1 MGWPRAADSPFGIAS
16 YREHPST
23 HAKKQHTMTHQLTWS
38 TRHFSKPLLFAVVPL
53 IALLSLAARSV
64 QAAEYNYPYHDP
76 FLATATT
83 AILSDD
89 GTKAQDK
96 STIVH
101 VTGLPGRNKLP
112 TLEGRGDVSIN
123 FYQHDHPAP
132 LLFILPG
139 VGANPFFGAAP
150 YLASFFYRENF
161 HVVILPSPMSW
172 NFALSAS
179 RTGSPGYVPEDA
191 RDLYTIMQRTLEML
205 KNRYDL
211 RITKIDFMGLSLGGL
226 EGAFLSVIEADE
238 KKIGIEKYLLVN
250 PPIDLAYAVNKLDE
264 WTALGNKFGRDKSQ
278 EIVSKAIAIV
288 DSFSGEKPDDPEI
301 LDRFIKKFAIF
312 SKEELQFLVAQSL
325 QSQLPELIYAT
336 QAIDDQKIL
345 SAPKNEM
352 RKRLEEA
359 KGLTLT
365 DYNEKIGLPLW
376 RQQAAEPQ
384 ANLESFIERGS
395 LTHTLDRLR
404 GNPKVHIMHNA
415 DDILINRK
423 SIEEL
428 KETLRDRVI
437 LYPYGGHLGNLWY
450 PENKRDALKI
460 LKSASEVQAE
470 SER

>member
-1 MGWPRAADSPFGIAS
+1 
-16 YREHPST
+16 
-23 HAKKQHTMTHQLTWS
+23 MTHQLTQP
-38 TRHFSKPLLFAVVPL
+38 TADITARFHLAVASL
-53 IALLSLAARSV
+53 IAVLCLATKSV

-83 AILSDD
+83 ALLSDD
-89 GTKAQDK
+89 RTKAQDK

-101 VTGLPGRNKLP
+101 MPGLPGRNKLP

-123 FYQHDHPAP
+123 LYRQSHPAP
-132 LLFILPG
+132 LLFIVAG
-139 VGANPFFGAAP
+139 VGSTPFFGVAP
-150 YLASFFYRENF
+150 YLASVFYRENF

-179 RTGSPGYVPEDA
+179 RTGAPGYVPEDA

-205 KNRYDL
+205 KDRYDL

-226 EGAFLSVIEADE
+226 EGAFLSIIEADQ

-288 DSFSGEKPDDPEI
+288 DSFSGEKQDDPEVF
-301 LDRFIKKFAIF
+301 DRFIKKFAIF
-312 SKEELQFLVAQSL
+312 TKEEIQFLVAQSL

>member
-1 MGWPRAADSPFGIAS
+1 
-16 YREHPST
+16 
-23 HAKKQHTMTHQLTWS
+23 MTHQLTQP
-38 TRHFSKPLLFAVVPL
+38 TADITARFQLAVASL
-53 IALLSLAARSV
+53 IAVLCLATKSV

-83 AILSDD
+83 ALLSDD
-89 GTKAQDK
+89 RTKAQDK

-101 VTGLPGRNKLP
+101 MPGLPGRNKLP

-123 FYQHDHPAP
+123 LYRQSHPAP
-132 LLFILPG
+132 LLFIVAG
-139 VGANPFFGAAP
+139 VGSTPFFGVAP
-150 YLASFFYRENF
+150 YLASVFYRENF

-179 RTGSPGYVPEDA
+179 RTGAPGYVPEDA

-205 KNRYDL
+205 KDRYDL

-288 DSFSGEKPDDPEI
+288 DSFSGEKQDNPEI
-301 LDRFIKKFAIF
+301 FDQFIKKFATF
-312 SKEELQFLVAQSL
+312 TKEEIQFLAAQSL

>member
-1 MGWPRAADSPFGIAS
+1 MACHRKHS
-16 YREHPST
+16 ST
-23 HAKKQHTMTHQLTWS
+23 RAKKQHIMTHRLTRS
-38 TRHFSKPLLFAVVPL
+38 TRHFPKPLRFAFLAV
-53 IALLSLAARSV
+53 IASLYLALNLVR
-64 QAAEYNYPYHDP
+64 AAEYNYPYRDP

-83 AILSDD
+83 ALLSDD
-89 GTKAQDK
+89 RTKARDK

-101 VTGLPGRNKLP
+101 VLGLPGRNKLP
-112 TLEGRGDVSIN
+112 TIEGRGDVSIN
-123 FYQHDHPAP
+123 FYKHDRPAP

-179 RTGSPGYVPEDA
+179 RTGAPGYVPEDA
-191 RDLYTIMQRTLEML
+191 RDLYTIMQRILATL
-205 KNRYDL
+205 KDRYDL
-211 RITKIDFMGLSLGGL
+211 RITKIDFMGLSLGAL
-226 EGAFLSVIEADE
+226 EGAFLSVIDADE

-250 PPIDLAYAVNKLDE
+250 PPVDLAYAVKQLDE

-278 EIVSKAIAIV
+278 EIVSTAIAIV
-288 DSFSGEKPDDPEI
+288 DSFSGEKQDNPEI
-301 LDRFIKKFAIF
+301 FDRFIKKFAIF

-336 QAIDDQKIL
+336 QAIYDQKIL

-384 ANLESFIERGS
+384 ADLASFIERGS
-395 LTHTLDRLR
+395 LPYILDRLR
-404 GNPKVHIMHNA
+404 DNPKVHIMHTA
-415 DDILINRK
+415 DDFLTNRT
-423 SIEEL
+423 SIERL
-428 KETLRDRVI
+428 KEALGDRVMV
-437 LYPYGGHLGNLWY
+437 YPYGGHLGNLWY
-450 PENKRDALKI
+450 PQNKKDALKI
-460 LKSASEVQAE
+460 LESAPEVRVE

>member
-1 MGWPRAADSPFGIAS
+1 
-16 YREHPST
+16 
-23 HAKKQHTMTHQLTWS
+23 MTHQLTWS

-123 FYQHDHPAP
+123 FYQHDNPAP

-288 DSFSGEKPDDPEI
+288 DSFSGEKQDDPEVF
-301 LDRFIKKFAIF
+301 DRFIKKFAIF
-312 SKEELQFLVAQSL
+312 TKEEIQFLVAQSL

-376 RQQAAEPQ
+376 RQQTAEPQ

-395 LTHTLDRLR
+395 LTHILDRLR
-404 GNPKVHIMHNA
+404 GNPRVHIMHNL
-415 DDILINRK
+415 DDVLTNRK

-428 KETLRDRVI
+428 KETLHDRVI

-450 PENKRDALKI
+450 PENKKDALKI
-460 LKSASEVQAE
+460 LKTAPEVRVE

>member
-1 MGWPRAADSPFGIAS
+1 
-16 YREHPST
+16 
-23 HAKKQHTMTHQLTWS
+23 MTHQLTWS

-123 FYQHDHPAP
+123 FYQHDNPAP

-288 DSFSGEKPDDPEI
+288 DSFSGEKQDNPEI
-301 LDRFIKKFAIF
+301 FDQFIKKFATF
-312 SKEELQFLVAQSL
+312 TKEEIQFLAAQSL

-376 RQQAAEPQ
+376 RQQTAEPQ

-395 LTHTLDRLR
+395 LTHILDRLR
-404 GNPKVHIMHNA
+404 GNPRVHIMHNL
-415 DDILINRK
+415 DDVLTNRK

-428 KETLRDRVI
+428 KETLHDRVI

-450 PENKRDALKI
+450 PENKKDALKI
-460 LKSASEVQAE
+460 LKTAPEVRVE

>member
-123 FYQHDHPAP
+123 FYQHDNPAP

-288 DSFSGEKPDDPEI
+288 DSFSGEKQDNPEI
-301 LDRFIKKFAIF
+301 FDQFIKKFATF
-312 SKEELQFLVAQSL
+312 TKEEIQFLAAQSL

-376 RQQAAEPQ
+376 RQQTAEPQ

-395 LTHTLDRLR
+395 LTHILDRLR
-404 GNPKVHIMHNA
+404 GNPRVHIMHNL
-415 DDILINRK
+415 DDVLTNRK

-428 KETLRDRVI
+428 KETLHDRVI

-450 PENKRDALKI
+450 PENKKDALKI
-460 LKSASEVQAE
+460 LKTAPEVRVE

>member
-1 MGWPRAADSPFGIAS
+1 MERCGFSVRQRFLSQ
-16 YREHPST
+16 HPST
-23 HAKKQHTMTHQLTWS
+23 RARKQHTMTHQLTQP
-38 TRHFSKPLLFAVVPL
+38 TADMTPRFQLAVASL
-53 IALLSLAARSV
+53 IAVLCLATKSV

-83 AILSDD
+83 ALLSDD
-89 GTKAQDK
+89 RTKAQDK

-101 VTGLPGRNKLP
+101 MPGLPGRNKLP

-179 RTGSPGYVPEDA
+179 RTGAPGYVPEDA

-211 RITKIDFMGLSLGGL
+211 RIREIDFMGLSLGGL

-288 DSFSGEKPDDPEI
+288 DSFSGEKQDDPEVF
-301 LDRFIKKFAIF
+301 DRFIKKFAILT
-312 SKEELQFLVAQSL
+312 KEEIQFLVAQSL

-376 RQQAAEPQ
+376 RQQTAEPQ

-395 LTHTLDRLR
+395 LTHILDRLR
-404 GNPKVHIMHNA
+404 GNPRVHIMHNL
-415 DDILINRK
+415 DDVLTNRK

-428 KETLRDRVI
+428 KETLHDRVI

-450 PENKRDALKI
+450 PENKKDALKI
-460 LKSASEVQAE
+460 LKTAPGVRVE

>member
-1 MGWPRAADSPFGIAS
+1 M
-16 YREHPST
+16 
-23 HAKKQHTMTHQLTWS
+23 KHQLRRPTADVT
-38 TRHFSKPLLFAVVPL
+38 TRFRFAV
-53 IALLSLAARSV
+53 ATLSAVLCLAATFA
-64 QAAEYNYPYHDP
+64 QTAEYNYPYHDP

-101 VTGLPGRNKLP
+101 VPGLPGRNNLP

-150 YLASFFYRENF
+150 YLASFFYRQNF

-179 RTGSPGYVPEDA
+179 RTGAPGYVPEDA
-191 RDLYTIMQRTLEML
+191 RDLYTIMQRTLETL
-205 KNRYDL
+205 KHRYDL

-226 EGAFLSVIEADE
+226 EGAFLSIIEADQ

-288 DSFSGEKPDDPEI
+288 DSFSGEKQDDPEVF
-301 LDRFIKKFAIF
+301 DRFIKKFAIF
-312 SKEELQFLVAQSL
+312 TKEEIQFLVAQSL

-384 ANLESFIERGS
+384 ANLESFIVRGS

>member
-1 MGWPRAADSPFGIAS
+1 
-16 YREHPST
+16 
-23 HAKKQHTMTHQLTWS
+23 MTHQLTQP
-38 TRHFSKPLLFAVVPL
+38 TADITARFQLAVASL
-53 IALLSLAARSV
+53 IAVLCLATKSV
-64 QAAEYNYPYHDP
+64 QAAEYNYYHDP

-83 AILSDD
+83 ALLSDD
-89 GTKAQDK
+89 RTKAQDK

-101 VTGLPGRNKLP
+101 MPGLPGRNKLP

-123 FYQHDHPAP
+123 LYRQSHPAP
-132 LLFILPG
+132 LLFIVAG
-139 VGANPFFGAAP
+139 VGSTPFFGVAP
-150 YLASFFYRENF
+150 YLASVFYRENF

-179 RTGSPGYVPEDA
+179 RTGAPGYVPEDA

-205 KNRYDL
+205 KDRYDL

-288 DSFSGEKPDDPEI
+288 DSFSGEKQDNPEI
-301 LDRFIKKFAIF
+301 FDQFIKKFATF
-312 SKEELQFLVAQSL
+312 TKEEIQFLAAQSL

>member
-123 FYQHDHPAP
+123 FYQHDNPAP

-376 RQQAAEPQ
+376 RQQTAEPQ

-395 LTHTLDRLR
+395 LTHILDRLR
-404 GNPKVHIMHNA
+404 GNPRVHIMHNL
-415 DDILINRK
+415 DDVLTNRK

-428 KETLRDRVI
+428 KETLHDRVI

-450 PENKRDALKI
+450 PENKKDALKI
-460 LKSASEVQAE
+460 LKTAPEVRVE

>member
-1 MGWPRAADSPFGIAS
+1 
-16 YREHPST
+16 
-23 HAKKQHTMTHQLTWS
+23 MTHQLTRS
-38 TRHFSKPLLFAVVPL
+38 TRHFSKPLLLAVASL
-53 IALLSLAARSV
+53 IALLCLAAKSV
-64 QAAEYNYPYHDP
+64 RAAEYKYPYHDP

-83 AILSDD
+83 ALLSDD
-89 GTKAQDK
+89 RTKAQDK

-101 VTGLPGRNKLP
+101 VPGLPGRNELP

-123 FYQHDHPAP
+123 LYQQDHPAP

-139 VGANPFFGAAP
+139 VGASPFFGAAP

-179 RTGSPGYVPEDA
+179 RTGAPGYVPEDA
-191 RDLYTIMQRTLEML
+191 RDLYVVMQRTLVTL
-205 KNRYDL
+205 KERYNL
-211 RITKIDFMGLSLGGL
+211 RTTKIDFMGLSLGAL
-226 EGAFLSVIEADE
+226 EGAFLSVIESNE

-250 PPIDLAYAVNKLDE
+250 PPVDLAYAVKQLDE

-278 EIVSKAIAIV
+278 EIVSKAISIV

-325 QSQLPELIYAT
+325 QSELPELIYAT
-336 QAIDDQKIL
+336 QAIHDQKIL

-359 KGLTLT
+359 KRLTLT
-365 DYNEKIGLPLW
+365 DYYEKIGLPRW
-376 RQQAAEPQ
+376 REQAAEPQ

-395 LTHTLDRLR
+395 LTHILDRLR
-404 GNPKVHIMHNA
+404 DNPKVHIMHNV
-415 DDILINRK
+415 DDFLINRK

-450 PENKRDALKI
+450 PENKKDALRIFKT
-460 LKSASEVQAE
+460 APEARVE

>member
-1 MGWPRAADSPFGIAS
+1 MERCRFSVRHRFLSQAPVDA
-16 YREHPST
+16 RE
-23 HAKKQHTMTHQLTWS
+23 KKYTMTHQLTWS
-38 TRHFSKPLLFAVVPL
+38 TRHFSKPLLFAVASL
-53 IALLSLAARSV
+53 IALLGLAARSV
-64 QAAEYNYPYHDP
+64 QAAEYSYPYHDP

-89 GTKAQDK
+89 RTKAQDK

-101 VTGLPGRNKLP
+101 VPGLPGRNKLP

-150 YLASFFYRENF
+150 YLASVFYRENF

-179 RTGSPGYVPEDA
+179 RSGAPGYVPQDA

-226 EGAFLSVIEADE
+226 EGAFLSIIEADQ

-288 DSFSGEKPDDPEI
+288 DSFSGEKQDDPEVF
-301 LDRFIKKFAIF
+301 DRFIKKFAIF
-312 SKEELQFLVAQSL
+312 TKEEIQFLVAQSL

-336 QAIDDQKIL
+336 QAIHDQKIL
-345 SAPKNEM
+345 NAPKNEM

-376 RQQAAEPQ
+376 RQQTTEPQ

-395 LTHTLDRLR
+395 LTHILDRLR
-404 GNPKVHIMHNA
+404 GNPKVHIMHNL
-415 DDILINRK
+415 DDVLTNRK
-423 SIEEL
+423 SLEEL
-428 KETLRDRVI
+428 KETLHDQVI

-450 PENKRDALKI
+450 PENKKEALKI
-460 LKSASEVQAE
+460 FKTAPEARIE

>member
-1 MGWPRAADSPFGIAS
+1 MAKLSDANFVGSRSLRKAGQRA
-16 YREHPST
+16 R
-23 HAKKQHTMTHQLTWS
+23 KQGVMTHQL
-38 TRHFSKPLLFAVVPL
+38 RHFSRRFRLAVATL
-53 IALLSLAARSV
+53 SAALCLAAKSI
-64 QAAEYNYPYHDP
+64 QGAEYNYPYHDP

-83 AILSDD
+83 ALLSDD
-89 GTKAQDK
+89 GTKARGR

-101 VTGLPGRNKLP
+101 VPGLPGRNKLP
-112 TLEGRGDVSIN
+112 TLEGRGNVSVN
-123 FYQHDHPAP
+123 LYRHSHPAP
-132 LLFILPG
+132 LLFIVAG
-139 VGANPFFGAAP
+139 VGSTPFFGVAP
-150 YLASFFYRENF
+150 YLASVFYRENF

-179 RTGSPGYVPEDA
+179 RTGAPGYVPEDA

-211 RITKIDFMGLSLGGL
+211 RIREIDFMGLSLGGL

-301 LDRFIKKFAIF
+301 LDRFIKTFAIF

-428 KETLRDRVI
+428 KEAMGDRLV

-450 PENKRDALKI
+450 PENKKDALKI
-460 LKSASEVQAE
+460 LKTAPEVSSQ

>member
-123 FYQHDHPAP
+123 FYQHDNPAP

-150 YLASFFYRENF
+150 YLASVFYRENF

-179 RTGSPGYVPEDA
+179 RTGAPGYVPEDA

-211 RITKIDFMGLSLGGL
+211 RIREIDFMGLSLGGL

-288 DSFSGEKPDDPEI
+288 DSFSGEKQDNPEI
-301 LDRFIKKFAIF
+301 FDQFIKKFATF
-312 SKEELQFLVAQSL
+312 TKEEIQFLAAQSL

-376 RQQAAEPQ
+376 RQQTAEPQ

-450 PENKRDALKI
+450 PENKKDALKI
-460 LKSASEVQAE
+460 LKTAP
-470 SER
+470 

>member
-1 MGWPRAADSPFGIAS
+1 VDSPFGIAS
-16 YREHPST
+16 YRKHRST
-23 HAKKQHTMTHQLTWS
+23 RAKKYTMTHQLTWF
-38 TRHFSKPLLFAVVPL
+38 TRPFSKPLLFAVALL
-53 IALLSLAARSV
+53 IALLCLAARSV
-64 QAAEYNYPYHDP
+64 QAAEYTYPYHDP

-83 AILSDD
+83 ALLSDD
-89 GTKAQDK
+89 RTKAQDK

-101 VTGLPGRNKLP
+101 VPGLPGRDKLP

-150 YLASFFYRENF
+150 YLASFFYRQNF

-179 RTGSPGYVPEDA
+179 RAGAPGYVPEDA
-191 RDLYTIMQRTLEML
+191 RDLYVVMQRTLVTL
-205 KNRYDL
+205 KERYDL
-211 RITKIDFMGLSLGGL
+211 RITTIDFIGLSLGAL
-226 EGAFLSVIEADE
+226 EGAFLSVVDSNE
-238 KKIGIEKYLLVN
+238 KRIGIEKYLLVN
-250 PPIDLAYAVNKLDE
+250 PPIDLAYAIKQLDE
-264 WTALGNKFGRDKSQ
+264 WTALGRKFGRDRSQ
-278 EIVSKAIAIV
+278 EIVSTAIGIV
-288 DSFSGEKPDDPEI
+288 DSFSGEKSDDPEI

-312 SKEELQFLVAQSL
+312 SREEIQFLAAQSL

-336 QAIDDQKIL
+336 QAIHDQKIL

-376 RQQAAEPQ
+376 RQQTAEPQ

-395 LTHTLDRLR
+395 LTHILDRLR
-404 GNPKVHIMHNA
+404 GNPNVHIMHNL
-415 DDILINRK
+415 DDVLTNRK
-423 SIEEL
+423 SVEEL

-450 PENKRDALKI
+450 PQNQQDALKI
-460 LKSASEVQAE
+460 LKTGPEVRVE

>member
-1 MGWPRAADSPFGIAS
+1 
-16 YREHPST
+16 
-23 HAKKQHTMTHQLTWS
+23 
-38 TRHFSKPLLFAVVPL
+38 
-53 IALLSLAARSV
+53 
-64 QAAEYNYPYHDP
+64 
-76 FLATATT
+76 
-83 AILSDD
+83 
-89 GTKAQDK
+89 
-96 STIVH
+96 
-101 VTGLPGRNKLP
+101 
-112 TLEGRGDVSIN
+112 
-123 FYQHDHPAP
+123 
-132 LLFILPG
+132 
-139 VGANPFFGAAP
+139 
-150 YLASFFYRENF
+150 
-161 HVVILPSPMSW
+161 
-172 NFALSAS
+172 
-179 RTGSPGYVPEDA
+179 
-191 RDLYTIMQRTLEML
+191 MQRTLEML

-226 EGAFLSVIEADE
+226 EGAFLSIIEADQ

-288 DSFSGEKPDDPEI
+288 DSFSGEKQDNPEI
-301 LDRFIKKFAIF
+301 FDQFIKKFATF
-312 SKEELQFLVAQSL
+312 TKEEIQFLAAQSL

-376 RQQAAEPQ
+376 RQQTAEPQ

-395 LTHTLDRLR
+395 LTHILDRLR

-428 KETLRDRVI
+428 KETLHDQVI

-450 PENKRDALKI
+450 PENKKDALKI
-460 LKSASEVQAE
+460 LKTAPEVRVE

>member
-1 MGWPRAADSPFGIAS
+1 MERCRFSVRHRFLSQAPVDA
-16 YREHPST
+16 RE
-23 HAKKQHTMTHQLTWS
+23 KKYTMTHQLTWS
-38 TRHFSKPLLFAVVPL
+38 TRHFSKPLLFAVASL
-53 IALLSLAARSV
+53 IALLGLAARSV
-64 QAAEYNYPYHDP
+64 QAAEYSYPYHDP

-89 GTKAQDK
+89 RTKAQDK

-101 VTGLPGRNKLP
+101 VPGLPGRNKLP

-150 YLASFFYRENF
+150 YLASVFYRENF

-179 RTGSPGYVPEDA
+179 RSGAPGYVPEDA
-191 RDLYTIMQRTLEML
+191 HDLYTVMQRTLEML

-288 DSFSGEKPDDPEI
+288 DSFSGEKQDNPEI
-301 LDRFIKKFAIF
+301 FDQFIKKFSAF
-312 SKEELQFLVAQSL
+312 TKEEIQFLAAQSL

-336 QAIDDQKIL
+336 QAIHDQKIL

-359 KGLTLT
+359 KRLTLT
-365 DYNEKIGLPLW
+365 DYYEKIGLPRW

-395 LTHTLDRLR
+395 LTHILDRLR
-404 GNPKVHIMHNA
+404 DNPKVHIMHNV
-415 DDILINRK
+415 DDFLINRK

-450 PENKRDALKI
+450 PENKKDALRIFKT
-460 LKSASEVQAE
+460 APEVRLE